1 MAPESNMPTVADI
14 ELRTTSRPENVA
26 MVREL
31 LDGVADGL
39 SLPQALRD
47 EIKTAVSEAC
57 NNVVLHAYGGSEGPM
72 ELEVT
77 VHEVH
82 VEVVVRDRGGGIQP
96 RLDASGE
103 MHGVGLAVIQAFTD
117 SVELRGTVGRGTE
130 VRMEF
135 LSDELPAAAARPAG
149 PADAGSGIELISGA
163 GQAAVSLA
171 PGPMLGP
178 VLAHL
183 AAALAVRAR
192 FSIDRLADAQ
202 LVADALSAH
211 APAVSSS
218 GRVNVSFVTGPRTL
232 EMQVGPLREGAGEQ
246 LLQDSG
252 APGLGPVIVRLT
264 NDVAVVASP
273 GGDLLVVNMSET
285 R

>member
-1 MAPESNMPTVADI
+1 MAVESEMPTAADI
-14 ELRTTSRPENVA
+14 ELRTTSRSENVA

-39 SLPQALRD
+39 SLPPPLRD

-57 NNVVLHAYGGSEGPM
+57 NNVILHAYEGSEGPM
-72 ELEVT
+72 ELDAT
-77 VHEVH
+77 VHEGH
-82 VEVVVRDRGGGIQP
+82 LEVVVRDHGGGIQP

-117 SVELRGTVGRGTE
+117 SVELRGTVGHGTE

-135 LSDELPAAAARPAG
+135 LCPDLPAAPGVSTATGPSAQLLPRPG
-149 PADAGSGIELISGA
+149 DAV
-163 GQAAVSLA
+163 VSLA

-178 VLAHL
+178 ALAHL

-192 FSIDRLADAQ
+192 FSVDRLADAQ

-218 GRVNVSFVTGPRTL
+218 GRVIVSFLTGPRSL

-273 GGDLLVVNMSET
+273 AGELLVVSMSDP

>member
-1 MAPESNMPTVADI
+1 MGADSDIRLAPDV
-14 ELRTTSRPENVA
+14 ELRTTSRSENVA

-31 LDGVADGL
+31 LDGLADGL
-39 SLPQALRD
+39 TLPLALRD

-57 NNVVLHAYGGSEGPM
+57 NNVVLHAYEGDEGPM
-72 ELEVT
+72 ELDVT
-77 VHEVH
+77 VHESH
-82 VEVVVRDRGGGIQP
+82 LDVVVRDRGGGIQP

-135 LSDELPAAAARPAG
+135 LCPDLPSAPASVAAGGSRSGGARSAG
-149 PADAGSGIELISGA
+149 EAF
-163 GQAAVSLA
+163 VSLA
-171 PGPMLGP
+171 PGPILGP

-183 AAALAVRAR
+183 AAVLAVRAR
-192 FSIDRLADAQ
+192 FSVDRLADAQ

-211 APAVSSS
+211 APAVSSG
-218 GRVNVSFVTGPRTL
+218 GRMNVGFLTGRRTL
-232 EMQVGPLREGAGEQ
+232 EMRVGPLSEGAGQQ
-246 LLQDSG
+246 LLNDSG
-252 APGLGPVIVRLT
+252 APGLGPVIMRLT
-264 NDVAVVASP
+264 SDVAIDALP
-273 GGDLLVVNMSET
+273 DGELLTISMSEA

>member
-1 MAPESNMPTVADI
+1 MAVESNMPTLPDI
-14 ELRTTSRPENVA
+14 ELRTTSRSENVS

-31 LDGVADGL
+31 LDGMADGL

-57 NNVVLHAYGGSEGPM
+57 NNVILHAYGGLEGPM
-72 ELEVT
+72 ELDAT
-77 VHEVH
+77 VYEAHL
-82 VEVVVRDRGGGIQP
+82 EVVVRDRGGGIQP

-117 SVELRGTVGRGTE
+117 SVELRGTVGQGTE

-135 LSDELPAAAARPAG
+135 LSPELPAAPAATAAAAGRPPG
-149 PADAGSGIELISGA
+149 TEPPARVGDAV
-163 GQAAVSLA
+163 VSLA

-211 APAVSSS
+211 APAVSAS
-218 GRVNVSFVTGPRTL
+218 GRVDVDFLTGPRRL
-232 EMQVGPLREGAGEQ
+232 EMRVGPLRDGAGEQ
-246 LLQDSG
+246 LLSDSG

-264 NDVAVVASP
+264 NDVAILASST
-273 GGDLLVVNMSET
+273 GELLVVSMSDL